1 MFEFDENKSK
11 INKNKHGVDF
21 ETAIK
26 LWDDPNSVEI
36 PARWVDESR
45 YVLIAVLDEEYWSA
59 VFTKRNDKIR
69 IISVRK
75 SRENEK
81 EIYNSF

>member
-1 MFEFDENKSK
+1 MFEFDKNKSRS
-11 INKNKHGVDF
+11 NKTKHGIDF

-26 LWDDPNSVEI
+26 LWDDPNRLEI
-36 PARWVDESR
+36 PTRWVDESR
-45 YVLIAVLDEEYWSA
+45 YLLIAVLDEEFWSA
-59 VFTKRNDKIR
+59 VYTKRKNKIS

-75 SRENEK
+75 SRKNEK